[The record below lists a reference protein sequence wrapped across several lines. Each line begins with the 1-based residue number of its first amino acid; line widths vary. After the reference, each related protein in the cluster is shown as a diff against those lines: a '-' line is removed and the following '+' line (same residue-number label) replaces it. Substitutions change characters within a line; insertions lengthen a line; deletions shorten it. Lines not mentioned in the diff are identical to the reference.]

1 MINKVKSE
9 LLETYKSYLQVED
22 DPNYKGLKNI
32 NLKSNGKPLGTF
44 ELNVDGT
51 WNYYSDGLGGAY
63 PDYILVGIGALL
75 FELNWKDELHES
87 KPGV

>member
-51 WNYYSDGLGGAY
+51 WNYYSDGLEGAY
-63 PDYILVGIGALL
+63 PDYIILGIGALL
-75 FELNWKDELHES
+75 FELNWKDA
-87 KPGV
+87 

>member
-32 NLKSNGKPLGTF
+32 NLKSNGKHLGTF
-44 ELNVDGT
+44 ELDVDGI
-51 WNYYSDGLGGAY
+51 WNYYSNGSKGAY
-63 PDYILVGIGALL
+63 PDYIIVGIGALL
-75 FELNWKDELHES
+75 FELNWKDA
-87 KPGV
+87 